1 MMMSFIVFSEIL
13 YFSYILYSFFLMN
26 LMSEIRAIGILA
38 KRRNSRKLSNY
49 NLWVAYIV
57 YLTFHP
63 FGREFSNKRGRSIKM
78 LIN

>member
-1 MMMSFIVFSEIL
+1 MFYISQIFYIVFFFNEFNQNSDHRVIL
-13 YFSYILYSFFLMN
+13 V
-26 LMSEIRAIGILA
+26 

-57 YLTFHP
+57 YLTFHSLQ
-63 FGREFSNKRGRSIKM
+63 REFSNKLERSIKM

>member
-1 MMMSFIVFSEIL
+1 MMMNFIVFSEIL
-13 YFSYILYSFFLMN
+13 YSSNILYSSFLTN
-26 LMSEIRAIGILA
+26 LSEIRAIGILA
-38 KRRNSRKLSNY
+38 ERRNSRKLSNY

-63 FGREFSNKRGRSIKM
+63 FEREFSNKRGRSIKM

>member
-1 MMMSFIVFSEIL
+1 MTIVFSETL
-13 YFSYILYSFFLMN
+13 YFSNILYCFFN
-26 LMSEIRAIGILA
+26 ESGQNSGHRVILV

-63 FGREFSNKRGRSIKM
+63 F
-78 LIN
+78 